1 MRFRS
6 LGGKTR
12 RDNSAKVPRKRECG
26 GGLDRRRQ
34 GTKTERL
41 HTHFTYHTIL
51 NVVYHS
57 ILICIIHDLCVKSHL
72 YGIDYSAS
80 LVCILRRWANSSSSL
95 HPKSTSFSTLIR
107 AENCVTPFLHTDQ
120 CLFRRLFV

>member
-1 MRFRS
+1 MRVRS

-34 GTKTERL
+34 GTTTERL
-41 HTHFTYHTIL
+41 HTHLTYHTIL

-57 ILICIIHDLCVKSHL
+57 ILICIIYDLYVKSHL
-72 YGIDYSAS
+72 YGIDYSAWS
-80 LVCILRRWANSSSSL
+80 VY
-95 HPKSTSFSTLIR
+95 FVDGLIALAR
-107 AENCVTPFLHTDQ
+107 YTRNRPALA
-120 CLFRRLFV
+120 L